1 MGLVFVP
8 TPLGNLR
15 DITLRAIDALGDAS
29 LIVAEDSRVARR
41 LLNALDLAGK
51 EIWTYHEHN
60 ARATTAAILARAR
73 EESVAV
79 VTDAGTPGIS
89 DPGSALVAAAR
100 EAGVPVEVLPGPAAF
115 VVAAVLSGFDLRRF
129 VFAGFPPR
137 AAGQRRAAFRAALGD
152 TTVWYEA
159 PHRIRD
165 SLNDLG
171 AVAPDRRVFLVR
183 ELSKLHEQQALGTA
197 AEVAAA
203 IAEPVRG
210 EIAFVVEGGAA
221 PRESIAQTPASD
233 LDAAIDALLAD
244 GLTTSAVAKRLA
256 DAGHGERRHLY
267 ARVSDRR
274 AEVRDSALAEV
285 RDSALAEVRDSALAE
300 VRDSAFA
307 EVRDSALEGR
317 AEPQ

>member
-15 DITLRAIDALGDAS
+15 DVTLRAIDTLREAS
-29 LIVAEDSRVARR
+29 LIVAEDSRVTRR
-41 LLNALDLAGK
+41 LLGALDVPGK

-60 ARATTAAILARAR
+60 ARATTAAILQRAR
-73 EESVAV
+73 SEIVAV

-100 EAGVPVEVLPGPAAF
+100 EQGVAVEVLPGPAAF
-115 VVAAVLSGFDLRRF
+115 VCAAALSGFDLRRF

-137 AAGQRRAAFRAALGD
+137 GAAQRRSAYRASLGE

-165 SLNDLG
+165 SLADLA
-171 AVAPDRRVFLVR
+171 AVAPERRVFLVR

-197 AEVAAA
+197 TEVAAA
-203 IAEPVRG
+203 LEEPVRG
-210 EIAFVVEGGAA
+210 EISFVVEGGSVEAEPVSSSSA
-221 PRESIAQTPASD
+221 ED
-233 LDAAIDALLAD
+233 LDATIDALVAE
-244 GLTTSAVAKRLA
+244 GLTTSAIAKRLA

-267 ARVSDRR
+267 ARVGERR
-274 AEVRDSALAEV
+274 T
-285 RDSALAEVRDSALAE
+285 
-300 VRDSAFA
+300 
-307 EVRDSALEGR
+307 GR
-317 AEPQ
+317 AEPE

>member
-15 DITLRAIDALGDAS
+15 DVTLRAIDALRDAE

-41 LLNALDLAGK
+41 LLNALEIGSK

-60 ARATTAAILARAR
+60 ARTATAAILERAHVQR
-73 EESVAV
+73 VAV

-115 VVAAVLSGFDLRRF
+115 VAAAVLSGFDLRRF

-137 AAGQRRAAFRAALGD
+137 GGGARRAAFRASLGE

-159 PHRIRD
+159 PHRTRE
-165 SLNDLG
+165 SLADL
-171 AVAPDRRVFLVR
+171 AEVAPSARVFLVR
-183 ELSKLHEQQALGTA
+183 ELTKLHEQQVLGSP

-203 IAEPVRG
+203 LEDPVRG
-210 EIAFVVEGGAA
+210 EVAFVVEGSAGAA
-221 PRESIAQTPASD
+221 PREERAGPED
-233 LDAAIDALLAD
+233 VDRAIDALLAE
-244 GLTTSAVAKRLA
+244 GLTTSAIAKRLA

-267 ARVSDRR
+267 ARVGARR
-274 AEVRDSALAEV
+274 DELRS
-285 RDSALAEVRDSALAE
+285 
-300 VRDSAFA
+300 
-307 EVRDSALEGR
+307 G
-317 AEPQ
+317 